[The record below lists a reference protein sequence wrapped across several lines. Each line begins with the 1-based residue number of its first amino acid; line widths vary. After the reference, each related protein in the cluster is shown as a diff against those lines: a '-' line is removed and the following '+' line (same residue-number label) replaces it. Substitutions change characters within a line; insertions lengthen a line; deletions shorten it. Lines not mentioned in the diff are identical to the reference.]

1 MKSYEKLYG
10 TGIISEVE
18 HWHTHIFEA
27 GLLYH
32 VAVPLD
38 RLKLVSSLGNIVF
51 ELLAV
56 LLRKEQMV
64 FF

>member
-10 TGIISEVE
+10 TGVISEVE
-18 HWHTHIFEA
+18 QLHTHIFEA

-38 RLKLVSSLGNIVF
+38 RLKLVSSLGDIVF

-56 LLRKEQMV
+56 LLRKKE
-64 FF
+64 